1 MKTQIKIDQTIA
13 NTLSIFFVTIMIISA
28 IAA

>member
-13 NTLSIFFVTIMIISA
+13 NTLTVFFVVVMMASA
-28 IAA
+28 FVN

>member
-13 NTLSIFFVTIMIISA
+13 NFLSVFFVTIILISA
-28 IAA
+28 ITA